1 MIKSCCSKFLC
12 VIKSKGI
19 CPDVCGLN
27 LIDYKLNF
35 KSLVLLQKQWLKYMA
50 YMCHLTIYWVQCD
63 RRRSPGP
70 GMVFSVLILCR
81 WWVDV
86 QDSLCWAALQSLAET
101 LWCGC
106 AFKYKG
112 AIFSSVMFPELLF
125 PQFGSF
131 YFPSSA
137 FSFCPTLF
145 FLSSLGQQEW
155 DLQNCF
161 ARFEFTEPGVREKYK
176 LSLHA
181 KWKSWERSP
190 EAVLSGLLSSR
201 QNYLQAI
208 NSTCTDSLIWWRL
221 FFL

>member
-1 MIKSCCSKFLC
+1 
-12 VIKSKGI
+12 
-19 CPDVCGLN
+19 
-27 LIDYKLNF
+27 
-35 KSLVLLQKQWLKYMA
+35 
-50 YMCHLTIYWVQCD
+50 
-63 RRRSPGP
+63 
-70 GMVFSVLILCR
+70 
-81 WWVDV
+81 
-86 QDSLCWAALQSLAET
+86 
-101 LWCGC
+101 
-106 AFKYKG
+106 
-112 AIFSSVMFPELLF
+112 MFPELLF
-125 PQFGSF
+125 PHFGSF

-201 QNYLQAI
+201 QKYLQAI

-221 FFL
+221 FFYKLHTQNDLRTVFAFVRGTDIYVGHLL